1 VKKPKHNQT
10 EPTPSILNVAVPASF
25 NPNLASIFARYWWN
39 IIARATVNLLRGK
52 KARTA
57 VANEY
62 ANALPQYT
70 KRKQRIEFMNNQ
82 LTPNERKHLAAVKSL
97 PCGVCGSQGVNEAH
111 HIEQHL
117 QYTCI
122 PLCADCHRGN
132 FNGIHGQKRI
142 WNVYKKTELSVLNET
157 IKTLLKNK

>member
-1 VKKPKHNQT
+1 VKKPKRNPT
-10 EPTPSILNVAVPASF
+10 EPTTSILNVAVPASSKP
-25 NPNLASIFARYWWN
+25 NPASIFARYWL
-39 IIARATVNLLRGK
+39 IITARAMANLMRGK

-62 ANALPQYT
+62 ANAGRQL
-70 KRKQRIEFMNNQ
+70 KQANQWNEYMNNQ

-97 PCGVCGSQGVNEAH
+97 PCGVCGVQGVSEAH

-122 PLCADCHRGN
+122 PLCPDCHRGN
-132 FNGIHGQKRI
+132 YNGIHGQKRI
-142 WNVYKKTELSVLNET
+142 WNVYKKTELQVLNET
-157 IKTLLKNK
+157 IKHLLKR

>member
-1 VKKPKHNQT
+1 MKKPKRNPT
-10 EPTPSILNVAVPASF
+10 EPTTSILNVAVPASSKP
-25 NPNLASIFARYWWN
+25 NPASIFARYWL
-39 IIARATVNLLRGK
+39 IITARATANLMRGK

-62 ANALPQYT
+62 ANAGRQL
-70 KRKQRIEFMNNQ
+70 KQANQWNEYMNNQ

-97 PCGVCGSQGVNEAH
+97 PCGVCGAKGVSEAH

-122 PLCADCHRGN
+122 PLCPDCHRGN

-142 WNVYKKTELSVLNET
+142 WNVYKKTELTVLNET
-157 IKTLLKNK
+157 IKNLLKR